1 MDGKTEGPRRRPSIE
16 VRCPKCGTRTVWHR
30 LPRAGDEC
38 RWCGHASPTSNGTR
52 PRGCEVDGEPNRGC
66 LLVLLAA
73 LAIDLMVLRGCMAL
87 AAALAG

>member
-1 MDGKTEGPRRRPSIE
+1 MDEG
-16 VRCPKCGTRTVWHR
+16 
-30 LPRAGDEC
+30 
-38 RWCGHASPTSNGTR
+38 
-52 PRGCEVDGEPNRGC
+52 PNRGC